1 MNMNDVKRMKLD
13 QARRMALEDLDL
25 PVRLYNGLKRRNI
38 HSLGDLEE
46 RTEEELLTFR
56 LFTRKDVELIED
68 YLARYSLYLRGSGYK
83 IPFRNVLGKLCIV
96 RDSWSLK
103 SYTQHAIDGC
113 EKLDGANALLCY
125 AYMDNMMGLTYQV
138 FAAVFYHE
146 GDYYLVG
153 EREKLDYKIRAESL
167 IYNRVYPTENKALDI
182 KYKEQKEFIDNH
194 YMSNENMKEM
204 LAIEELD
211 AFRHPACPNDVI
223 VTLYSDKYEKCE
235 GVWVKLTARLTEKAN
250 GEEVFNG
257 KLLSE
262 PWKDYGVHGAEDIY
276 FIHHKVDD
284 HSVLLYSPGF
294 NEVFGEKKE

>member
-13 QARRMALEDLDL
+13 QARRMAIEDLDL
-25 PVRLYNGLKRRNI
+25 PVRLYNGLKRKNI

-46 RTEEELLTFR
+46 RTEEELLTYRFFSR
-56 LFTRKDVELIED
+56 RNVELIED
-68 YLARYSLYLRGSGYK
+68 YLARYGLYLKGSGYK
-83 IPFRNVLGKLCIV
+83 IPFRAVLGKLCIV

-103 SYTQHAIDGC
+103 SYTQHSIDGC

-138 FAAVFYHE
+138 FGAVFYHE

-153 EREKLDYKIRAESL
+153 ERVKLDYKIRAESL
-167 IYNRVYPTENKALDI
+167 VYNRVYPIENKALDI
-182 KYKEQKEFIDNH
+182 KYKEQKDFIDNH
-194 YMSNENMKEM
+194 YMSNESMKEM

-235 GVWVKLTARLTEKAN
+235 GVWVKLTARLDEKAN
-250 GEEVFNG
+250 GEEVFKG

-262 PWKDYGVHGAEDIY
+262 PWKDYGVHGTEDIY

-294 NEVFGEKKE
+294 NEIFGEKKE

>member
-1 MNMNDVKRMKLD
+1 MNMDDVKRMKLD
-13 QARRMALEDLDL
+13 QARRIALEDLDL

-38 HSLGDLEE
+38 HSLGELEE

-56 LFTRKDVELIED
+56 FFTRKDVELIED
-68 YLARYSLYLRGSGYK
+68 YLARYSLYLKGSGYK
-83 IPFRNVLGKLCIV
+83 IPFRNILGKLCIV

-167 IYNRVYPTENKALDI
+167 VYNRVHPIENKALDI

-211 AFRHPACPNDVI
+211 VFRHSACPNDVI

-250 GEEVFNG
+250 GEEVFKG
-257 KLLSE
+257 KLLTE

-276 FIHHKVDD
+276 FIHHKVDN

-294 NEVFGEKKE
+294 NEVFGDKNE

>member
-25 PVRLYNGLKRRNI
+25 PVRLYNGLKRKNI

-46 RTEEELLTFR
+46 RTEEELLTYRF
-56 LFTRKDVELIED
+56 FTRRNVELIED
-68 YLARYSLYLRGSGYK
+68 YLARYGLYLKGSGYK
-83 IPFRNVLGKLCIV
+83 IPFRDVLGKLCIV
-96 RDSWSLK
+96 NDSWSLK
-103 SYTQHAIDGC
+103 SYTQHGIDGC
-113 EKLDGANALLCY
+113 EKLNGANALLCY

-146 GDYYLVG
+146 GDYYLIG

-167 IYNRVYPTENKALDI
+167 VYNRVYPIENKALDI

-211 AFRHPACPNDVI
+211 VFRHPACPNDVI

-250 GEEVFNG
+250 GEEVFKG
-257 KLLSE
+257 KLLTE

-294 NEVFGEKKE
+294 NEIFGEKEE

>member
-13 QARRMALEDLDL
+13 QARRMSLEELDFS
-25 PVRLYNGLKRRNI
+25 VRIYNGLKRKNI

-56 LFTRKDVELIED
+56 FFTRKDVELIED
-68 YLARYSLYLRGSGYK
+68 YLARYGLYLKGTGYK
-83 IPFRNVLGKLCIV
+83 IPFRDVLGKLCIV

-167 IYNRVYPTENKALDI
+167 VYNRVYPIDNKALDI

-204 LAIEELD
+204 LAFEELD
-211 AFRHPACPNDVI
+211 VFRHPACPNDVI

-235 GVWVKLTARLTEKAN
+235 GVWVKLTGKLNEKAH
-250 GEEVFNG
+250 GEDVFKG

-294 NEVFGEKKE
+294 NEIFGERKE